1 MIIATGDMIDFYDAE
16 TAGGNVLAYQ
26 IEQFARFLGQFDYP
40 LYMTLGNHDVFSY
53 NWGKD
58 RVVPNQLKT
67 GAARA
72 SWIRTFDCFRDG
84 TYYSRIYQIGE
95 TTYRLIFLDN
105 AYYQFK
111 KAENVVNPY
120 IDKPQ
125 LHWLKAELN
134 ASQEDVEIILMHVPF
149 TEQSALPESNNELY
163 AALTAVPSVR
173 LILAGH
179 YHKGAIMP
187 FPVAE
192 GNEMIQVGTDALV
205 AGAEKWRLIRLTE
218 KEILV
223 SSMGTKESERT
234 ISVK

>member
-1 MIIATGDMIDFYDAE
+1 M
-16 TAGGNVLAYQ
+16 
-26 IEQFARFLGQFDYP
+26 
-40 LYMTLGNHDVFSY
+40 
-53 NWGKD
+53 
-58 RVVPNQLKT
+58 
-67 GAARA
+67 
-72 SWIRTFDCFRDG
+72 
-84 TYYSRIYQIGE
+84 
-95 TTYRLIFLDN
+95 
-105 AYYQFK
+105 
-111 KAENVVNPY
+111 
-120 IDKPQ
+120 
-125 LHWLKAELN
+125 N

-149 TEQSALPESNNELY
+149 TEQSAFPESNNELY
-163 AALTAVPSVR
+163 AALTAVPTVR